1 MMKAI
6 TFAIL
11 VYGGLT
17 VDTQRRW
24 KPYPTWPQPEP
35 EPEFVPSQTCQE
47 FLSRLV
53 GKWAGGGFFTLRPI
67 ASFNTDPNQG
77 VPEGFVDF
85 NEDDMTLAEPA
96 LDFLYEELH
105 FWKVDGANLFT
116 GGGTFEGV
124 GYVRDVMRVNVNEDG
139 TIPRD
144 AKGNPIF
151 DQNDIRIH

>member
-1 MMKAI
+1 MR
-6 TFAIL
+6 
-11 VYGGLT
+11 V
-17 VDTQRRW
+17 
-24 KPYPTWPQPEP
+24 P
-35 EPEFVPSQTCQE
+35 PEF
-47 FLSRLV
+47 R
-53 GKWAGGGFFTLRPI
+53 A
-67 ASFNTDPNQG
+67 N
-77 VPEGFVDF
+77 PEQSIPDGFVDF

-124 GYVRDVMRVNVNEDG
+124 GYVRDVMRVHVNEDG

-144 AKGNPIF
+144 RKGNPIF